1 MAKKLKKDFKFWL
14 NIVTLV
20 AMSVLV
26 IMAREQI
33 VDAFLK
39 LAELNGYFLLVIV
52 PLQTLNYYAV
62 GRIYKDYFKTQGED
76 LPMRSMFSLA
86 LEMNFVNVVFPSGGV
101 SGFSYLSLRMKQY
114 GISTAKTTLAQIL
127 RFGLTFISFLLLL
140 FIGMVILAFSQHTS
154 PLIILVSSSV
164 AFLTLFGV
172 IVGIFVISDE
182 KRVKAFVGFLPKILN
197 KVLRK
202 VRRHDR
208 ETINMQRIEEGLT
221 DLHNDY
227 DLLSKDWRQ
236 LKRPLL
242 WALLV
247 NVTDLL
253 TIYSVYAAFGSFV
266 NPGAIIIAYAV
277 ANFAGL
283 IAVLPGGVGI
293 YEGLMTAVLASA
305 GVNKALALSATVV
318 YRVLNMLYALPIG
331 YFLYH
336 RALKRTGGA
345 QPKDGQN
352 GHDAP
357 HTIAG

>member
-1 MAKKLKKDFKFWL
+1 MAVKLKKDFKFWV
-14 NIVTLV
+14 NIVTLI

-26 IMAREQI
+26 IITREQI
-33 VDAFLK
+33 IGAFKK

-101 SGFSYLSLRMKQY
+101 SGFSYLSLRMKQF
-114 GISTAKTTLAQIL
+114 GIGTAKTTLAQIL
-127 RFGLTFISFLLLL
+127 RFALTFISFLMLL
-140 FIGMVILAFSQHTS
+140 FLGMIILAFSKHTS

-164 AFLTLFGV
+164 AFITLFGV
-172 IVGIFVISDE
+172 IAGVFIISDE
-182 KRVKAFVGFLPKILN
+182 KRVKAFVGFLPKVLN
-197 KVLRK
+197 KIVKK
-202 VRRHDR
+202 VRRHNK
-208 ETINMQRIEEGLT
+208 ETINMDRIEEGLT
-221 DLHNDY
+221 DLHADY
-227 DLLSKDWRQ
+227 ELLSKDWRQ
-236 LKRPLL
+236 LKRPLM

-266 NPGAIIIAYAV
+266 NPGAVIIAYAV

-331 YFLYH
+331 YFLYQ
-336 RALKRTGGA
+336 RALKRAGGNW
-345 QPKDGQN
+345 PKEDPN

-357 HTIAG
+357 HTITN